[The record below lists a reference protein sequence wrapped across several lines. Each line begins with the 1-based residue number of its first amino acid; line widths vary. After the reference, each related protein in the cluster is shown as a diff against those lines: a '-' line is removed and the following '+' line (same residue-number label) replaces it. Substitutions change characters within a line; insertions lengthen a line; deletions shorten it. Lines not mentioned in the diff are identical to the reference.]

1 MSRTLIKNGI
11 IVSMDTRVG
20 DLPKG
25 DVLIEDD
32 KILDVGPSLDVGDAE
47 VIDTAGMIV
56 MPGLVN
62 AHIHLWQT
70 ALRGLLADWAGSDY
84 FNYLHTRLT
93 PRYRHEDTY
102 ISTLVGALN
111 QLDSGATT
119 IRQQPIRML
128 PSMVS
133 KKVASGPFLGMA
145 R

>member
-1 MSRTLIKNGI
+1 
-11 IVSMDTRVG
+11 MDTRVG